1 MHTPKS
7 PDIRPQ
13 ISLQQEENK
22 FKRVA
27 TEVAQE
33 ATSAAQ
39 ESGQG
44 DHKQDRPRSPSMTT
58 NRGVKSKLTAM
69 LILGRVHRFKAPK
82 GSKFKFPLKRDLY
95 DELVKRKLT
104 RFLEPENMK
113 KNSDGV
119 MIMRSERQIAM
130 TAVVKAW
137 VEALEHASWK
147 CLKGDT
153 AKNVVGDD
161 GKASAP
167 VWLIS
172 LVLAHLKF
180 NVSEVDPTHTCFWH

>member
-1 MHTPKS
+1 MHIPKS

-13 ISLQQEENK
+13 ISLQQEKNG
-22 FKRVA
+22 FKRA
-27 TEVAQE
+27 APELAQE
-33 ATSAAQ
+33 AKSAAQ

-44 DHKQDRPRSPSMTT
+44 GHKQDRPGSPSMTT
-58 NRGVKSKLTAM
+58 NREMKSKLTAL

-119 MIMRSERQIAM
+119 MVMRSERQIAM
-130 TAVVKAW
+130 AAVVKAW
-137 VEALEHASWK
+137 VEALENASWK

-153 AKNVVGDD
+153 AKDVVGDD
-161 GKASAP
+161 GEDPTP
-167 VWLIS
+167 VWLIW
-172 LVLAHLKF
+172 LVLAYLKF
-180 NVSEVDPTHTCFWH
+180 NS